1 MADTVGGNPAPRT
14 VCLDFDGV
22 LADYHGWKDE
32 DTLDPPY
39 PGAKEFV
46 ERVLAAGYAVVV
58 HTTRDPDRIW
68 NWLGENCFPVFNV
81 DVARRKPK
89 ALVYIDDRAFRFTG
103 DWDAAFEAIRQP
115 PHWQKP

>member
-1 MADTVGGNPAPRT
+1 MKQGDNPAPRT

-22 LADYHGWKDE
+22 LADYHGWKDK

-58 HTTRDPDRIW
+58 HTTRHPIRIES
-68 NWLGENCFPVFNV
+68 WLHEHGFPFIEVHS
-81 DVARRKPK
+81 RKPK
-89 ALVYIDDRAFRFTG
+89 ALVYIDDRGFRFTG
-103 DWDAAFEAIRQP
+103 NWDAAFEAIRQP
-115 PHWQKP
+115 AHWEKET

>member
-1 MADTVGGNPAPRT
+1 MGINPAPKT

-39 PGAKEFV
+39 PGAREFV
-46 ERVLAAGYAVVV
+46 EKVVEAGYTVLVLSTRKPYRICRWLDDHGFPPYVGVV
-58 HTTRDPDRIW
+58 R
-68 NWLGENCFPVFNV
+68 E
-81 DVARRKPK
+81 KPK
-89 ALVYIDDRAFRFTG
+89 AMVYIDDRAFRFTG

-115 PHWQKP
+115 THWEE